1 MKKFREDKD
10 TFKILLKIIFKY
22 FDEMTLQNLKTD
34 QKYLSCES
42 RCFLKVHTFLI
53 CEIEKNIN

>member
-1 MKKFREDKD
+1 MKKIREEKD

-34 QKYLSCES
+34 QK
-42 RCFLKVHTFLI
+42 
-53 CEIEKNIN
+53 